1 LKLYNH
7 SSFLFNRVFI
17 LIYIFSFFSCK
28 KDKNDV
34 GSSDFNNGV
43 FVVNEGIYGQTSGT
57 ISFMNFSNNEVS
69 QDIFKNINGRDL
81 GNVVQSMYIHNDM
94 AYIVVNNS
102 NKIEVVKT
110 KDFKE
115 YAQINSLEQPRYF
128 LPIDSNFALVS
139 QWGLDL
145 LSGSV
150 AVIDLNSNT
159 IVQKISQGIGRGPE
173 KMLLHNGLVYVSN
186 VGGLDYD
193 NFISVIDINS
203 RQVIDTIQ
211 TDFAPNSLEIDA
223 NNLLWVACKGKTVY
237 SNYPNIDSSL
247 STEGSLIS
255 IDLQTRQIVDRIS
268 LGKAKG
274 ASQLTK
280 ANSSS
285 DFYFNYD
292 NQLCILNTNTKL
304 WHSIIPRNFY
314 GIGLHNNIIYG
325 ATYRGIQSSWIVRYN
340 ATTYSAIDSF
350 RAGIFANSFVFN

>member
-1 LKLYNH
+1 MSNH
-7 SSFLFNRVFI
+7 SSVLFLNI
-17 LIYIFSFFSCK
+17 LVLIFIFSFFSCK
-28 KDKNDV
+28 KERNDS
-34 GSSDFNNGV
+34 GNSDFSNGV

-57 ISFMNFSNNEVS
+57 ISFLNLTTNEVS

-81 GNVVQSMYIHNDM
+81 GNVVQSMYIHNDK

-102 NKIEVVKT
+102 NKIEVVRT
-110 KDFKE
+110 NNFKE
-115 YAQINSLEQPRYF
+115 FAQINGLEQPRYF
-128 LPIDSNFALVS
+128 IPVDSNFAYVS

-159 IVQKISQGIGRGPE
+159 IVQRINQGIGKGPE
-173 KMLLHNGLVYVSN
+173 KMLIHNGLVYVCN

-193 NFISVIDINS
+193 NFISVIDVNS
-203 RQVIDTIQ
+203 NQVIDTIQ

-237 SNYPNIDSSL
+237 SSFPNIDSSL

-255 IDLQTRQIVDRIS
+255 IDIQTRQIVDRIS
-268 LGKAKG
+268 LGMAKG

-280 ANSSS
+280 TNTGF
-285 DFYFNYD
+285 DFYFNHD
-292 NQLCILNTNTKL
+292 NQLCQLNTNTKT
-304 WHSIIPRNFY
+304 WNSIIPRNFY
-314 GIGLHNNIIYG
+314 GIGYQDNTIYG

-340 ATTYSAIDSF
+340 ASNLSVVDSF
-350 RAGIFANSFVFN
+350 KAGIFANSFIFN